1 MKLKIVLFMMLS
13 TSLAFSQTF
22 KTVQIDSKILDKNRE
37 IQIFLPKGY
46 ESSTKEYPTLYVL
59 DGQNYFYYGVGFQQ
73 AFNWRD
79 RAPEFIVVGINTT
92 NWSQRRID
100 FKSKKYEL
108 KFRNFI
114 AHEVFKYVNQN
125 YRTNND
131 RMVFGWEDTG
141 DFILHTL
148 VDKPELFSAYFV
160 ASANKWN
167 RGILEQFTSKS
178 YKQPKYLYFGLS
190 ASETWS
196 TKNFNAF
203 SKALK
208 EKTPHNLAWDSNALL
223 NEDHWSTPYQIIYNG
238 IKNYYKSYVPLKFP
252 SYKAYKEAGGYQY
265 VVDFYKKYG
274 LKYGISSDIHFRTK
288 INLLRIAMRA
298 DEYKEFTFLIAELDY
313 FLIDYIRD
321 FRYVNYG
328 EFYLKHGNTAAAFKL
343 LQKGIKDYAWSAR
356 VLNCSGDVYKAMGD
370 FKNARLMYH
379 KAIEL
384 TKEYTQGSLKKY
396 QQNLAS
402 VQN

>member
-22 KTVQIDSKILDKNRE
+22 KTVQIDSKILDNKRE
-37 IQIFLPKGY
+37 IQIFIPKGY
-46 ESSTKEYPTLYVL
+46 ESSAKEYPTLYVL
-59 DGQNYFYYGVGFQQ
+59 DGQQYFYYGVGFQQ

-114 AHEVFKYVNQN
+114 AHEVFTYVNQN
-125 YRTNND
+125 YRTNSD

-148 VDKPELFSAYFV
+148 VDKPEMFSAYFV

-167 RGILEQFTSKS
+167 RGILEEFTSKS
-178 YKQPKYLYFGLS
+178 FKQEKYLYFGLS
-190 ASETWS
+190 ESETWS
-196 TKNFNAF
+196 IKNFKAF

-208 EKTPHNLAWDSNALL
+208 EKTPNNLIWESNALL

-238 IKNYYKSYVPLKFP
+238 IKNYYKSYVPLKLP

-265 VVDFYKKYG
+265 VVDYYKKYG
-274 LKYGISSDIHFRTK
+274 QKYGVSSDIHFRTK

-343 LQKGIKDYAWSAR
+343 LEKGVKDYAWSAR

-370 FKNARLMYH
+370 FKNARLRYQ

>member
-1 MKLKIVLFMMLS
+1 MLLY
-13 TSLAFSQTF
+13 TSVAFSQTF

-46 ESSTKEYPTLYVL
+46 QSSTKEYPTLYVL

-100 FKSKKYEL
+100 FKSTKYEL
-108 KFRNFI
+108 KFRDFI
-114 AHEVFKYVNQN
+114 EHEVFKYVNQH
-125 YRTNND
+125 YRTNTD

-160 ASANKWN
+160 ASGINWN
-167 RGILEQFTSKS
+167 RDVLEQFTSTSFK
-178 YKQPKYLYFGLS
+178 KEKYLYFGLS

-208 EKTPHNLAWDSNALL
+208 EKTPHNLRWESNPLL

-238 IKNYYKSYVPLKFP
+238 IKNYYKSYVPLKLA
-252 SYKAYKEAGGYQY
+252 SYKDYKDAGGYQY

-274 LKYGISSDIHFRTK
+274 QKYGISSDIHFRTK

-298 DEYKEFTFLIAELDY
+298 DAYTEFTFLIHKLEY

-328 EFYLKHGNTAAAFKL
+328 EFYLKHGNTTAAFKL
-343 LQKGIKDYAWSAR
+343 LEKGIKDYPWSAR
-356 VLNCSGDVYKAMGD
+356 VFNCYGDVYKAMGD
-370 FKNARLMYH
+370 FKNARLMYQ

-384 TKEYTQGSLKKY
+384 TEEYTQGSLKKY

>member
-1 MKLKIVLFMMLS
+1 MKLKIVLFMVLS

-22 KTVQIDSKILDKNRE
+22 KTVQIDSEILDKTRE

-46 ESSTKEYPTLYVL
+46 ASSIKEYPTLYVL
-59 DGQNYFYYGVGFQQ
+59 DGQQYFYYGVGFQQ

-167 RGILEQFTSKS
+167 RGILDQFTSKS
-178 YKQPKYLYFGLS
+178 FKQEKYLYFGLS

-196 TKNFNAF
+196 TRNFNAF

-208 EKTPHNLAWDSNALL
+208 EKTPNNLTWESNALL

-238 IKNYYKSYVPLKFP
+238 IKNYYKSYVPLKFS
-252 SYKAYKEAGGYQY
+252 SYKAYKDAGGYQY

-274 LKYGISSDIHFRTK
+274 QKYGVSSDIHFRTK

-370 FKNARLMYH
+370 FKNARLMYQ
-379 KAIEL
+379 KAIKL
-384 TKEYTQGSLKKY
+384 TKEYSQGSLKKY
-396 QQNLAS
+396 QQNLSS

>member
-1 MKLKIVLFMMLS
+1 M
-13 TSLAFSQTF
+13 F
-22 KTVQIDSKILDKNRE
+22 KTVQIDSKILDIKRE
-37 IQIFLPKGY
+37 IQIFLPEGY
-46 ESSTKEYPTLYVL
+46 ASSTKKYPTLYVL
-59 DGQNYFYYGVGFQQ
+59 DGQQYFYYGVGFQQ

-79 RAPEFIVVGINTT
+79 RAPEFIVVGINTS

-100 FKSKKYEL
+100 FKSKKHEL

-114 AHEVFKYVNQN
+114 EQEVIKYINKN
-125 YRTNND
+125 YRTNDD

-141 DFILHTL
+141 DFVLHTL
-148 VDKPELFSAYFV
+148 VHKPALFSAYFV

-167 RGILEQFTSKS
+167 REVLEQFTSKS
-178 YKQPKYLYFGLS
+178 FNQEKFLYFGLS

-203 SKALK
+203 SKALQ
-208 EKTPHNLAWDSNALL
+208 EKTPHNLNWETNPLT

-238 IKNYYKSYVPLKFP
+238 IKNYYESYVPLKF
-252 SYKAYKEAGGYQY
+252 SSFKEYQKAGGYQY

-274 LKYGISSDIHFRTK
+274 QKYGISSDIHFRTK

-298 DEYKEFTFLIAELDY
+298 DAYKEFTFLIAELDY

-328 EFYLKHGNTAAAFKL
+328 EFYLKHNNTKAAFTL
-343 LQKGIKDYAWSAR
+343 LEKGIKDYPWSAR
-356 VLNCSGDVYKAMGD
+356 VLNCSGDVHKAMGD
-370 FKNARLMYH
+370 YKNARLMYQ
-379 KAIEL
+379 KAIAL
-384 TKEYTQGSLKKY
+384 TKEYSQGSLQKY